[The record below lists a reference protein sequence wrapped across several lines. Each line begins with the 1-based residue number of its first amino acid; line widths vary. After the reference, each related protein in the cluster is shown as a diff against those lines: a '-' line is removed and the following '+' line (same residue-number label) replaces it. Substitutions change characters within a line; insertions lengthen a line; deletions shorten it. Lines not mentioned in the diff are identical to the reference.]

1 MKKAKRQLTEIQVE
15 RKMKV
20 LDTLKSLIFPVV
32 LCLVFAIGIY
42 LIIHVVNVTPEEDEI
57 VPRAYAGEEE
67 TIVLENDELKLE
79 MNSLTTNF
87 TITQKK
93 TGKVWSS
100 IADNAEDDSMALS
113 DEKGKMLS
121 NLVLSYAVT
130 NGLETVFNSYDY
142 SVKKGVYEIEY
153 TDDEIKLLYS
163 IGNISKEFVIPP
175 VIKEADFE
183 ALKANMEQ
191 SEVNYIKDYYT
202 KYDINKL
209 RKKDNKEEL
218 LEKYPILETEVIYVL
233 RADKTPDARKQKMET
248 FFEAAGYTYDMYLAD
263 KELDGS
269 EGSDDKP
276 VFNLEMDLR
285 LEGSDLVVE
294 IPYSELQYR
303 SDCPVYTITPFPYFG
318 AADKN
323 EDDGF
328 ILVPEGGGSLIKYN
342 NGKFSQNTYYA
353 NMYGWDQCL
362 GRNFVV
368 HDTRAYFNVFGQSC
382 DGSSYICIME
392 GGAPYAAIQAGI
404 SGMVSDYNY
413 VNAVYSIC
421 QREDYNVSTMAN
433 AAVYAYV
440 QNLPQDEGIIQRYRF
455 IDSGDYVDMA
465 KTYRSYLEAEYGS
478 YMTLNT
484 DTEAPMAVEIVGAI
498 DKVQQVVGVPVS
510 LPLKLTS
517 YKEATDIVTDIKN
530 SGVNNLSVK
539 YVGWCNGGVSQ
550 KILKSINTIAVLGS
564 KKDLQ
569 KLSDTANSLGV
580 DLYLDGITQYAHR
593 SNIFNGFNSFTD
605 AARLLTKQ
613 RAELYHFSHVTYSS
627 RNGFK
632 SYYLLNAPLAN
643 KMADNL
649 VDYSVKMGTGVSFQ
663 DLGMDL
669 SSDFTRDDFHSRQQ
683 VMNENEEL
691 LKTLDDRGAKLMI
704 NMGNDYAVPYADMV
718 TNMDLR
724 GSEYTLIDDVVPF
737 YQIAI
742 HGYVDYTGDPI
753 NVCGNDIDELLA
765 SAEYGAGLSFTVMH
779 ESAFAIQKTLYP
791 EYYACEYAEWKDRM
805 LDMYNRYNAELGHT
819 FNQEISGHEVLSP
832 YVSCTSYAD
841 GTKVYVNY
849 SYSDEYT
856 AADGTVVPVRDYT
869 VVR

>member
-15 RKMKV
+15 RRMKV

-32 LCLVFAIGIY
+32 LILVFAIGIY
-42 LIIHVVNVTPEEDEI
+42 LIIHVVNVPPEEDEI
-57 VPRAYAGEEE
+57 IPRAYAGEEE
-67 TIVLENDELKLE
+67 IITLENDDLKLE

-100 IADNAEDDSMALS
+100 VAANAEDDSVALQ
-113 DEKGKMLS
+113 DEKGKMQS

-142 SVKKGVYEIEY
+142 SVKKGVYEIEA

-163 IGNISKEFVIPP
+163 IGNISKEFIIPP

-183 ALKANMEQ
+183 ALKANMETSDQ
-191 SEVNYIKDYYT
+191 NYIKDYYQ
-202 KYDINKL
+202 KYDINNL

-218 LEKYPILETEVIYVL
+218 LEKYPILETENIYVL
-233 RADKTPDARKQKMET
+233 RDNTKEGRKAKMEEI
-248 FFEAAGYTYDMYLAD
+248 FENAGYTYDQYQEN
-263 KELDGS
+263 KELDQS
-269 EGSDDKP
+269 EGSSDRP

-285 LEGSDLVVE
+285 LEGSDLIVE
-294 IPYSELQYR
+294 IPFKELQYR
-303 SDCPVYTITPFPYFG
+303 SDCPIYTITPFPYFG

-323 EDDGF
+323 EDNGY
-328 ILVPEGGGSLIKYN
+328 ILVPEGGGSLINYN
-342 NGKFSQNTYYA
+342 NGKYSQNTYYA

-368 HDTRAYFNVFGQSC
+368 HDTRNYFNVFGQAC

-392 GGAPYAAIQAGI
+392 GGAPYASVQAGI
-404 SGMVSDYNY
+404 SGMVSEYNY

-433 AAVYAYV
+433 AAVFAYAN
-440 QNLPQDEGIIQRYRF
+440 QLSDEESIKQRYRF
-455 IDSGDYVDMA
+455 IASDDYVDMA
-465 KTYRSYLEAEYGS
+465 KSYRTYLENEYGK
-478 YMTLNT
+478 YMALNT
-484 DTEAPMAVEIVGAI
+484 DTEAPMAVEVVGAI

-517 YKEATDIVTDIKN
+517 YKEAADIVTDIKN

-550 KILKSINTIAVLGS
+550 KILKSINTIGVLGS
-564 KKDLQ
+564 KRDLQ
-569 KLSDTANSLGV
+569 KLADTANSLGV
-580 DLYLDGITQYAHR
+580 NLYLDGITQYAHR
-593 SNIFNGFNSFTD
+593 STIFNGFNSFTD

-649 VDYSVKMGTGVSFQ
+649 VDYTVKMGTGVSFQ

-669 SSDFTRDDFHSRQQ
+669 SSDFTKKDTHTREQ
-683 VMNENEEL
+683 VMHENEEL

-724 GSEYTLIDDVVPF
+724 GSEYTLIDEVVPF

-742 HGYVDYTGDPI
+742 HGYIDYTGDPI

-765 SAEYGAGLSFTVMH
+765 SAEYGAGLSFTVTH

-791 EYYACEYAEWKDRM
+791 EYYACEYSAWKDRM
-805 LDMYNRYNAELGHT
+805 LDMYNRYNSELGHT
-819 FNQEISGHEVLSP
+819 FNQEIADHDVLSP
-832 YVSCTSYAD
+832 YVACTTYAD

>member
-15 RKMKV
+15 RRMKV

-32 LCLVFAIGIY
+32 LILVFAIGIY
-42 LIIHVVNVTPEEDEI
+42 LIIHVVNVPPEEDEI
-57 VPRAYAGEEE
+57 IPRAYAGEEE
-67 TIVLENDELKLE
+67 IITLENDDLKLE

-87 TITQKK
+87 TTFRKK

-100 IADNAEDDSMALS
+100 VAANAEDDSVALQ
-113 DEKGKMLS
+113 DEKGKMQS

-142 SVKKGVYEIEY
+142 SVKKGVYEIEA

-163 IGNISKEFVIPP
+163 IGNISKEFIIPP

-183 ALKANMEQ
+183 ALKANMETSDQ
-191 SEVNYIKDYYT
+191 NYIKDYYQ
-202 KYDINKL
+202 KYDINNL

-218 LEKYPILETEVIYVL
+218 LEKYPILETENIYVL
-233 RADKTPDARKQKMET
+233 RDNTKEGRKAKMEEI
-248 FFEAAGYTYDMYLAD
+248 FENAGYTYDQYQEN
-263 KELDGS
+263 KELDQS
-269 EGSDDKP
+269 EGSSDRP

-285 LEGSDLVVE
+285 LEGSDLIVE
-294 IPYSELQYR
+294 IPFKELQYR
-303 SDCPVYTITPFPYFG
+303 SDCPIYTITPFPYFG

-323 EDDGF
+323 EDNGY
-328 ILVPEGGGSLIKYN
+328 ILVPEGGGSLINYN
-342 NGKFSQNTYYA
+342 NGKYSQNTYYA

-368 HDTRAYFNVFGQSC
+368 HDTRNYFNVFGQAC

-392 GGAPYAAIQAGI
+392 GGAPYASVQAGI
-404 SGMVSDYNY
+404 SGMVSEYNY

-433 AAVYAYV
+433 AAVFAYAN
-440 QNLPQDEGIIQRYRF
+440 QLSDEESIKQRYRF
-455 IDSGDYVDMA
+455 IASDDYVDMA
-465 KTYRSYLEAEYGS
+465 KSYRTYLENEYGK
-478 YMTLNT
+478 YMALNT
-484 DTEAPMAVEIVGAI
+484 DTEAPMAVEVVGAI

-517 YKEATDIVTDIKN
+517 YKEAADIVTDIKN

-550 KILKSINTIAVLGS
+550 KILKSINTIGVLGS
-564 KKDLQ
+564 KRDLQ
-569 KLSDTANSLGV
+569 KLADTANSLGV
-580 DLYLDGITQYAHR
+580 NLYLDGITQYAHR
-593 SNIFNGFNSFTD
+593 STIFNGFNSFTD

-649 VDYSVKMGTGVSFQ
+649 VDYTVKMGTGVSFQ

-669 SSDFTRDDFHSRQQ
+669 SSDFTKKDTHTREQ
-683 VMNENEEL
+683 VMHENEEL

-724 GSEYTLIDDVVPF
+724 GSEYTLIDEVVPF

-742 HGYVDYTGDPI
+742 HGYIDYTGDPI

-765 SAEYGAGLSFTVMH
+765 SAEYGAGLSFTVTH

-791 EYYACEYAEWKDRM
+791 EYYACEYSAWKDRM
-805 LDMYNRYNAELGHT
+805 LDMYNRYNSELGHT
-819 FNQEISGHEVLSP
+819 FNQEIADHDVLSP
-832 YVSCTSYAD
+832 YVACTTYAD

>member
-15 RKMKV
+15 RRMKV
-20 LDTLKSLIFPVV
+20 LDALKGLIFPVV
-32 LCLVFAIGIY
+32 LILIFAIGIY

-57 VPRAYAGEEE
+57 IPRAYAGEEE
-67 TIVLENDELKLE
+67 VFTLENDDLKLE
-79 MNSLTTNF
+79 LNSLTTNF

-100 IADNAEDDSMALS
+100 VAANAEDDSVALQ
-113 DEKGKMLS
+113 DEKGKMQS
-121 NLVLSYAVT
+121 NVVLSYAVT
-130 NGLETVFNSYDY
+130 NGLETVYNSYDY
-142 SVKKGVYEIEY
+142 SVKKGVYEIEA

-163 IGNISKEFVIPP
+163 IGNISKEFIIPP
-175 VIKEADFE
+175 VILEADFE
-183 ALKANMEQ
+183 ALKANMDNSDQ
-191 SEVNYIKDYYT
+191 NYIKDYYQ
-202 KYDINKL
+202 KYDINNL

-218 LEKYPILETEVIYVL
+218 LEKYPILETNIIYVL
-233 RADKTPDARKQKMET
+233 RDNTKEGRKAKMEEI
-248 FFEAAGYTYDMYLAD
+248 FENAGYTYDQYLEN
-263 KELDGS
+263 KELDQ
-269 EGSDDKP
+269 SDSSSDRP

-294 IPYSELQYR
+294 IPYKELQYR

-318 AADKN
+318 AADEN
-323 EDDGF
+323 EDNGY
-328 ILVPEGGGSLIKYN
+328 ILVPEGGGSLIRYN
-342 NGKFSQNTYYA
+342 NGKYSQNTYYA

-368 HDTRAYFNVFGQSC
+368 HDTRNYFNVFGQAC
-382 DGSSYICIME
+382 DGSSYICILE
-392 GGAPYAAIQAGI
+392 GGAPYASVQAGI
-404 SGMVSDYNY
+404 SGMVSEYNY

-440 QNLPQDEGIIQRYRF
+440 DHLSDEESIKQRYRF
-455 IDSGDYVDMA
+455 IASDDYVDMA
-465 KTYRSYLEAEYGS
+465 KSYRTYLENEYGK

-484 DTEAPMAVEIVGAI
+484 DTEAPMAVEVVGAI

-517 YKEATDIVTDIKN
+517 YKEAADIVTDIKN

-550 KILKSINTIAVLGS
+550 KILKSINTIGVLGS
-564 KKDLQ
+564 KRDLQ
-569 KLSDTANSLGV
+569 KLADTANSLGV
-580 DLYLDGITQYAHR
+580 NLYLDGITQYAHR
-593 SNIFNGFNSFTD
+593 STIFNGFNSFTD

-632 SYYLLNAPLAN
+632 SYYLLKAPLAN

-649 VDYSVKMGTGVSFQ
+649 VDYTVKMGTGVSFQ

-669 SSDFTRDDFHSRQQ
+669 SSDFTKKDTHTREQ
-683 VMNENEEL
+683 VMHENEEL

-742 HGYVDYTGDPI
+742 HGYIDYTGNPI

-765 SAEYGAGLSFTVMH
+765 SAEYGAGLSFTVTH

-791 EYYACEYAEWKDRM
+791 EYYACEYSAWKDRM
-805 LDMYNRYNAELGHT
+805 LDMYNRYNSELGHT
-819 FNQEISGHEVLSP
+819 FNQEISDHDVLSP
-832 YVSCTSYAD
+832 YVSCTTYAD